1 MHVTS
6 DKPTQNDLLVAT
18 PGTTVMVLGTVDSPE
33 KGVAISN
40 ESNQQ
45 PNINID
51 VSKPTVQPNEHILSP
66 TKSVNPLLSKQLSVG
81 SCDPR
86 SPQRHGSSSDSSN
99 LSVSQI
105 SEVTRSLSIQSEAQH
120 TSSSVSVGMF
130 VS

>member
-18 PGTTVMVLGTVDSPE
+18 PGTTVVVLGTVDSPE
-33 KGVAISN
+33 KGVSN

-45 PNINID
+45 ANID

-66 TKSVNPLLSKQLSVG
+66 TKSMKPLLSKQLSVG

>member
-6 DKPTQNDLLVAT
+6 DKPTQNDSLVAT
-18 PGTTVMVLGTVDSPE
+18 LATIVIVLETVDSPE

-51 VSKPTVQPNEHILSP
+51 VSTPIVQPNEHILSP

-81 SCDPR
+81 SCDSRP
-86 SPQRHGSSSDSSN
+86 PQCHGSSSNPFN
-99 LSVSQI
+99 LSVS
-105 SEVTRSLSIQSEAQH
+105 
-120 TSSSVSVGMF
+120 
-130 VS
+130 

>member
-1 MHVTS
+1 M
-6 DKPTQNDLLVAT
+6 QNDLLVAT

-33 KGVAISN
+33 KGVSN

-45 PNINID
+45 VNID

-66 TKSVNPLLSKQLSVG
+66 TKSLNPLLSKQLSVG

-105 SEVTRSLSIQSEAQH
+105 SEVMRSLSIQSEAQH

>member
-18 PGTTVMVLGTVDSPE
+18 PGTTVMVLGTVDSTE

-45 PNINID
+45 ANID

-66 TKSVNPLLSKQLSVG
+66 TKSMKPLLSKQLSVG

-120 TSSSVSVGMF
+120 TSSSVSLGMF

>member
-33 KGVAISN
+33 KGVSN

-45 PNINID
+45 ANID
-51 VSKPTVQPNEHILSP
+51 VSKPAVQPNEHILSP
-66 TKSVNPLLSKQLSVG
+66 TKSMKPLLSKQLSVG

>member
-33 KGVAISN
+33 KGVSN

-45 PNINID
+45 PNID

-86 SPQRHGSSSDSSN
+86 SPQCHGSSSHSSN